1 MRKDMYMKISDVSE
15 KTGLAI
21 DNLRY
26 YERIGLIPPI
36 PRNKLGVREYDERAI
51 HWIEFVLKFKQAG
64 ASLEAI
70 IDYIKLAQS
79 EEDSKEARR
88 EILFE
93 IKNDLESK
101 ISKLQK
107 CMELT
112 EYKIEHYDNLCNPVT
127 EDMIESWKVN
137 KLKETNDK
145 RGR

>member
-1 MRKDMYMKISDVSE
+1 MKIKDVSE
-15 KTGLAI
+15 RTGIAI

-36 PRNKLGVREYDERAI
+36 PRNKLGIREYDERAV
-51 HWIEFVLKFKQAG
+51 HWIEFVLNFKQAG

-70 IDYIKLAQS
+70 IEYIKLAQS

-112 EYKIEHYDNLCNPVT
+112 EYKIENYDNLCNPVT
-127 EDMIESWKVN
+127 KEMIEKWKESKTEEIN
-137 KLKETNDK
+137 KD
-145 RGR
+145 

>member
-1 MRKDMYMKISDVSE
+1 MKIKEVSE
-15 KTGLAI
+15 KTGLSI

-36 PRNKLGVREYDERAI
+36 SRNKSGVREYDEVTL
-51 HWIEFVLKFKQAG
+51 HWIKFVLNFKQAG

-93 IKNDLESK
+93 IKQDLEEK
-101 ISKLQK
+101 INKLQK
-107 CMELT
+107 CMDFAN
-112 EYKIEHYDNLCNPVT
+112 YKIEHYDSLCNPVT
-127 EDMIESWKVN
+127 QEMIENWKLN
-137 KLKETNDK
+137 KLKEIDK
-145 RGR
+145 KEEKGE

>member
-1 MRKDMYMKISDVSE
+1 MKISDVSE
-15 KTGLAI
+15 RTGLSI

-36 PRNKLGVREYDERAI
+36 PRNKLGIREYDERAI
-51 HWIEFVLKFKQAG
+51 HWIEFVLKFKEAG

-79 EEDSKEARR
+79 ENDSKEARR

-93 IKNDLESK
+93 IKNDLEEK
-101 ISKLQK
+101 IAKLQK

-112 EYKIEHYDNLCNPVT
+112 DYKIANYDNLCNPVT
-127 EDMIESWKVN
+127 EEMIEEWKSNQN
-137 KLKETNDK
+137 KDEEEK
-145 RGR
+145 